1 MEFYQLKITRKGTKP
16 PVWRRCTVAADVTFA
31 RMAAML
37 EKLVQYPAGSL
48 YEIEF
53 FQKKVQIR
61 ENGDGEAKN
70 NFTLLNAGE
79 TETAELMDSEKWF
92 TFRQYGADKEV
103 PEYRVDIEKKE
114 EGTPLFV
121 FNVTMQNHGG
131 YSDTYDNFTPDITV
145 EGVESTPLSQYLS
158 LVRLSDQALEKL
170 ISYFEE
176 ADEKTIVVFFGDH
189 QPNDTVAAPILNL
202 NGMTTKTLTEDQLKL
217 RYEVPYVIWANYDI
231 DAESGKDTSAN
242 YLAADVLHYA
252 GISENA
258 YGSYLLELQQNY
270 PVISAMRVLTKD
282 GLDTNSSSLKQE
294 LKDYQSLQYYQLFDW
309 KKE

>member
-1 MEFYQLKITRKGTKP
+1 M
-16 PVWRRCTVAADVTFA
+16 
-31 RMAAML
+31 
-37 EKLVQYPAGSL
+37 
-48 YEIEF
+48 
-53 FQKKVQIR
+53 
-61 ENGDGEAKN
+61 
-70 NFTLLNAGE
+70 
-79 TETAELMDSEKWF
+79 
-92 TFRQYGADKEV
+92 
-103 PEYRVDIEKKE
+103 
-114 EGTPLFV
+114 
-121 FNVTMQNHGG
+121 
-131 YSDTYDNFTPDITV
+131 
-145 EGVESTPLSQYLS
+145 
-158 LVRLSDQALEKL
+158 
-170 ISYFEE
+170 
-176 ADEKTIVVFFGDH
+176 
-189 QPNDTVAAPILNL
+189 AAPILNL

-242 YLAADVLHYA
+242 YLAADVLRYA

>member
-1 MEFYQLKITRKGTKP
+1 MAFLPQGSIPYQQYITKELPALPAYLASLGYE
-16 PVWRRCTVAADVTFA
+16 TVAAHPYYADGWDRDKVYPLLGFS
-31 RMAAML
+31 
-37 EKLVQYPAGSL
+37 ESIFKDQYWGAGYVRKYVSDNSCVDKIIEL
-48 YEIEF
+48 Y
-53 FQKKVQIR
+53 
-61 ENGDGEAKN
+61 
-70 NFTLLNAGE
+70 
-79 TETAELMDSEKWF
+79 
-92 TFRQYGADKEV
+92 
-103 PEYRVDIEKKE
+103 EKKE

-176 ADEKTIVVFFGDH
+176 TDEKTIVVFFGDH